1 MVPIDN
7 NVSDDQRGDLVFEK
21 STQYGVEVFFVPSKA
36 SLATAGLDPQ
46 KPRNAQVKL
55 LDINSQ
61 NNSIT
66 IYPTDTRGWSDR
78 FLKPKYNKIKR
89 ITIAGSKIKRLLK
102 GEAIE
107 QWGPDEAYNLLKKFP
122 RVFTTDYNY
131 GLGIEKDYRFI
142 IDNVETLSNCS
153 EIVITEKGST
163 HLSSD
168 GRAFYITKEDFEW
181 FRLELNRI
189 NSRAEDARNETKRIT
204 VHNALAERIGVPKLQ
219 PNYGRHPQR
228 KIFTDLALGKT
239 DLSEQEQA
247 VIISALSSNA
257 TDIVKNQPAKLIK
270 LHADI
275 ELATLAELIKRFEE
289 MMKNKKPL
297 EQEWQSFLNDNRLIL
312 SLAFSQPV
320 IIYRS
325 QASVGAMSLSGTG
338 YSIVDFLVKN
348 RLTHNAAIIEI
359 KTPKTAILNET
370 PIRQGVYTP
379 SSELSG
385 SINQVLD
392 QRNKLQ
398 HNIINESEEIELHS
412 VRCYLIIGSLP
423 PDGDKDKSKSFDI
436 FRGNSR
442 DVEIITFDELLEK
455 LKLLHRLLSGEIP
468 SMTHK
473 LLTGKWRM
481 RV

>member
-1 MVPIDN
+1 MVFTDSNIPEDE
-7 NVSDDQRGDLVFEK
+7 QGRLVFEK
-21 STQYGVEVFFVPSKA
+21 STQYEFEVFFIPPEA
-36 SLATAGLDPQ
+36 SLVTAGIGSEE
-46 KPRNAQVKL
+46 AQNIRVKL
-55 LDINSQ
+55 MGINSQ

-66 IYPTDTRGWSDR
+66 IYPTDTRGWSDK

-102 GEAIE
+102 GATIE
-107 QWGPDEAYNLLKKFP
+107 QWGPEEAYSLLKKFP
-122 RVFTTDYNY
+122 SVFTTNYNY

-142 IDNVETLSNCS
+142 IDSVETISNCS
-153 EIVITEKGST
+153 EVVITGEGVT
-163 HLSSD
+163 HLSPD
-168 GRAFYITKEDFEW
+168 GRTFYITKEDFEW

-189 NSRAEDARNETKRIT
+189 TSRARDATNEAKRVT

-228 KIFTDLALGKT
+228 KIFTDLAQGKT
-239 DLSEQEQA
+239 NLSEEEQS
-247 VIISALSSNA
+247 VIISAISSNA
-257 TDIVKNQPAKLIK
+257 TDIVKSQPEKLVK

-275 ELATLAELIKRFEE
+275 ELVTLAELIKRFEE
-289 MMKNKKPL
+289 MMKNNL
-297 EQEWQSFLNDNRLIL
+297 SEQEWQFFLNENPFIL

-320 IIYRS
+320 IISHS
-325 QASVGAMSLSGTG
+325 QASVGGMSLSGTG
-338 YSIVDFLVKN
+338 NSIVDFLVQN
-348 RLTHNAAIIEI
+348 RLTHNAAIVEI
-359 KTPKTAILNET
+359 KTHKTVILNKN

-392 QRNKLQ
+392 QRNKFQ
-398 HNIINESEEIELHS
+398 RNISQLKTDGDENIETHS

-455 LKLLHRLLSGEIP
+455 LKSLHHLLSGEIP
-468 SMTHK
+468 SENP
-473 LLTGKWRM
+473 
-481 RV
+481 